1 MEATNSKGA
10 DDGPEEEVKE
20 ILQQSQ
26 EQKEDEEEKFEPD
39 VFVRPPAQTDVQEFN
54 DQYDFVIDPN
64 AEKVALFSGKD
75 SSNP

>member
-26 EQKEDEEEKFEPD
+26 EQKEDEEKFEPD
-39 VFVRPPAQTDVQEFN
+39 VFVRPPAQTDV
-54 DQYDFVIDPN
+54 
-64 AEKVALFSGKD
+64 
-75 SSNP
+75 